1 MTPLLEI
8 EALAVSYERDGKW
21 VRVLDDVALT
31 VERGESLG
39 IVGES
44 GSGKTVLIRAV
55 LGLLRPPWRI
65 DAGSVSL
72 DGEELTGKSEE
83 ALVRLRGKDIALTS
97 PEPRKHLN
105 PLLRIGEQIVNVI
118 AAHAELPH
126 RAAMERAIEL
136 LTQVGIP
143 DPRRRAF
150 SYPHELSG
158 GMCQR
163 VVIAMALAH
172 SPKLILAD
180 EPTAGLDVTI
190 SRQILD
196 LMHELVQRSRSSL
209 ILVSRDLGVI
219 AHYCR
224 RVAVMHSG
232 RVVEV
237 DDVGD
242 FFGGAV
248 HPYSRNL
255 LRAARAA
262 RDHTRPAAPYLGL
275 RASPSDEACS
285 YAGRCPVAEPH
296 CRDTK
301 PTLEA
306 MKQGHLVR
314 CHRRADIINAEI
326 DV

>member
-1 MTPLLEI
+1 VASLLDI
-8 EALAVSYERDGKW
+8 DALSVSYERDGKW
-21 VRVLDDVALT
+21 VRVLDEVALT
-31 VERGESLG
+31 VEPGESLG

-55 LGLLRPPWRI
+55 LGLLQSPWRI
-65 DAGSVSL
+65 DSGSVLL
-72 DGEELTGKSEE
+72 DGDDLLKKSEE
-83 ALVRLRGKDIALTS
+83 ALLRLRGKAIAITS

-118 AAHAELPH
+118 AAHAKMP
-126 RAAMERAIEL
+126 RSVAMERAVEL
-136 LTQVGIP
+136 LTRVGIP

-150 SYPHELSG
+150 AYPHELSG

-163 VVIAMALAH
+163 IVIAMALAH
-172 SPKLILAD
+172 SPKVILAD

-196 LMHELVQRSRSSL
+196 LMHDLVQRTGSSL
-209 ILVSRDLGVI
+209 VVVSRDLGVI

-232 RVVEV
+232 RVVEI
-237 DDVGD
+237 DDVEH
-242 FFGGAV
+242 FFEHAV

-262 RDHTRPAAPYLGL
+262 RDHTRPAAPTPGT
-275 RASPSDEACS
+275 RGAPSDAACG
-285 YAGRCPVAEPH
+285 YASRCVISEPR
-296 CRDTK
+296 CRETRPSLDT
-301 PTLEA
+301 LSL
-306 MKQGHLVR
+306 GHLVR
-314 CHRRADIINAEI
+314 CHRRTEIVSAE
-326 DV
+326 VEA

>member
-1 MTPLLEI
+1 MASVIGIDGLT
-8 EALAVSYERDGKW
+8 VSYERDSKW
-21 VRVLDDVALT
+21 VRVLDDVALI
-31 VERGESLG
+31 VEPGESLG

-44 GSGKTVLIRAV
+44 GSGKTVLIRTV

-65 DAGSVSL
+65 DAGSVLL
-72 DGEELTGKSEE
+72 DGADLMKKSEE
-83 ALVRLRGKDIALTS
+83 ELLHLRGKVIALTS

-118 AAHAELPH
+118 VAHAEMPR
-126 RAAMERAIEL
+126 RAAMERAVEL

-143 DPRRRAF
+143 DPRSRAF

-196 LMHELVQRSRSSL
+196 LMRDLVQRTNSSL

-237 DDVGD
+237 DDVKR
-242 FFGGAV
+242 FFDGAT

-262 RDHTRPAAPYLGL
+262 RDHTRPAAPILGE
-275 RASPSDEACS
+275 RGSPSDAACS
-285 YAGRCPVAEPH
+285 YASRCQIAEPR
-296 CRDTK
+296 CREIRPKLDVVA
-301 PTLEA
+301 P
-306 MKQGHLVR
+306 GHFVR
-314 CHRRADIINAEI
+314 CHRQAEIVNAE
-326 DV
+326 VEA

>member
-1 MTPLLEI
+1 VASLLDI
-8 EALAVSYERDGKW
+8 EALALSYERDGRW
-21 VRVLDDVALT
+21 VRVLDEVALA
-31 VERGESLG
+31 VEPGESLG

-55 LGLLRPPWRI
+55 LGLLSPPWRI
-65 DAGSVSL
+65 DSGRVLL
-72 DGEELTGKSEE
+72 DGEDLVTKSEE
-83 ALVRLRGKDIALTS
+83 SLLRLRGKVIAITS

-118 AAHAELPH
+118 AAHAEM
-126 RAAMERAIEL
+126 RQSAAMERAIEL

-196 LMHELVQRSRSSL
+196 LMHDLVQRTGSSL
-209 ILVSRDLGVI
+209 VVVSRDLGVI

-232 RVVEV
+232 RVVEI
-237 DDVGD
+237 DDVAH
-242 FFGGAV
+242 FFEHAL

-262 RDHTRPAAPYLGL
+262 RDHLRPAAPSLGV
-275 RASPSDEACS
+275 RGSPGEAACS
-285 YAGRCPVAEPH
+285 YASRCVIAESRCREAKPALDAVASG
-296 CRDTK
+296 
-301 PTLEA
+301 
-306 MKQGHLVR
+306 QFVR
-314 CHRRADIINAEI
+314 CHRRSEI
-326 DV
+326 VRGEVEA